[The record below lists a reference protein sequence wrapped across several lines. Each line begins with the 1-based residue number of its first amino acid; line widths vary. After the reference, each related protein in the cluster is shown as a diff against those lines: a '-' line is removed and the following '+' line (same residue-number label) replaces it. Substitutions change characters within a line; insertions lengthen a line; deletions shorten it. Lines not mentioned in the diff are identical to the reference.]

1 MNITVAIAIIIF
13 LSVLVQAVSGSGLG
27 LVGMPLLVSVI
38 SPVEAS
44 ALMAL
49 IAICTQAVIMLR
61 YRSAIA
67 FDGLWRPVAGA
78 LIGIPIGIVTLS
90 HLDQHIILTLL
101 GVILVVYTL
110 YSLIAPQIPRLVNGN
125 WGYVFGLASGLLHGA
140 YNTGGPPYVIY
151 GVSQRWSPP
160 QFKCNL
166 QVLLMVNGV
175 SVLIAHFTAG
185 HYTAA
190 VWQDFLIALPMVGLG
205 ALAGF
210 FLDRYINEVAFN
222 KIVLVLLL
230 IIGIKMLIP

>member
-49 IAICTQAVIMLR
+49 VAICTQAAIMLR
-61 YRSAIA
+61 YRSAIT
-67 FDGLWRPVAGA
+67 FNGLWRLVAGA
-78 LIGIPIGIVTLS
+78 LIGIPIGIIALS

-110 YSLIAPQIPRLVNGN
+110 YSLIAPQIPRLTNSN
-125 WGYVFGLASGLLHGA
+125 WGFIFGFASGLLHGA

-210 FLDRYINEVAFN
+210 FLDRYINEAAFSR
-222 KIVLVLLL
+222 IVLVLLL